1 MIYALAQQI
10 MEHKISFF
18 IQKCPKSLAKRLKE
32 TAKESHSSPGW
43 MAVGVTAAKVGKVRF
58 GRDIALTTQ
67 PATNSA
73 ANNKMRQNNK
83 ADQTVHRTTEP
94 VRSKEISQGC
104 DKNQNN

>member
-1 MIYALAQQI
+1 
-10 MEHKISFF
+10 
-18 IQKCPKSLAKRLKE
+18 
-32 TAKESHSSPGW
+32 

-83 ADQTVHRTTEP
+83 ADQTVHSTTEP
-94 VRSKEISQGC
+94 VRSKQISQGC
-104 DKNQNN
+104 DKNQNNWPFVFIQEMFSTKYFIGLFGIWA

>member
-1 MIYALAQQI
+1 
-10 MEHKISFF
+10 ME
-18 IQKCPKSLAKRLKE
+18 
-32 TAKESHSSPGW
+32 
-43 MAVGVTAAKVGKVRF
+43 VGVTAAKVGKVRF

-94 VRSKEISQGC
+94 VRSKKISRGC
-104 DKNQNN
+104 DKHQNNRPFVFIQEMFSTKYFIGLFGIWA